1 MVKHVVMFKLKDY
14 PAFNERQ
21 FKLMTIKQ
29 ELDGLKDKIN
39 VIQSFE
45 IGINFNITPNA
56 FDIVLVSEFENIS
69 DLNKYQEHPEHVR
82 VVEIIKAS
90 TVSAAV
96 SDYLI

>member
-29 ELDGLKDKIN
+29 ELDGLKDKIKE
-39 VIQSFE
+39 VQSFE
-45 IGINFNITPNA
+45 AGINFNITPNA
-56 FDIVLVSEFENIS
+56 FDIVLVSEFENIG
-69 DLNKYQEHPEHVR
+69 DLNKYKVHPEHVR
-82 VVEIIKAS
+82 VVEIIKEA
-90 TVSAAV
+90 TVNYAV